1 MHDPSIRLS
10 PRHGLN
16 PVIPRCFF
24 CGARKNE
31 VVLPG
36 LLEGDVGAPRDAVW
50 DHEPCDQC
58 QQYMKDGIILIS
70 VRDGESGPNP
80 YRTGGW
86 CVLKEAAVRKLIQP
100 ASLVHDIIKQRVAFV
115 PDQAWELLGLPRGG
129 QKGEP

>member
-100 ASLVHDIIKQRVAFV
+100 ASLVNAIVEKRVAFV
-115 PDQAWELLGLPRGG
+115 PDRVWELLGLPRGA
-129 QKGEP
+129 QKERR